1 MSSRSSAAKV
11 ARWLVSKDRRGEAVA
26 LLCAWAASG
35 PNDKEGQEL
44 LAEAYRLDPGSE
56 LAQLAF
62 EKMEG
67 IAAKDH
73 GPLDQA
79 IALWTPDEIA
89 KLEKQIARPNFMRAQ
104 VGFNNNVKYGG
115 NVFHIQTED
124 SGLDRPHI
132 ITHLFADGGRIIK
145 SNKRSYASEVK
156 RDDVALYVRQLMKG
170 QHMEMAIMLREGK
183 FDEVI
188 AGRAVGGMHLLEEPP
203 HLEVQKLA
211 TKKET
216 RAEAAP
222 AAARGSE
229 HPPALVGTSR
239 TGSSTSLP
247 RVVAP
252 PVPGQPPPAAPLA
265 PAAATAPG
273 GPSLQKLVGK
283 LDAPNEA
290 PKEAPQQA
298 RFRLNVQRS
307 PGGGPAFYEPRGD
320 SAIIGA
326 EGAIAIADER
336 FCHRREAQIRW
347 VKGRVWLEDLE
358 HGNGVFLRV
367 RQPVELEI
375 GDEFIVGDQLLTI
388 ERNPEPNDGPD
399 EGPTYFYSSP
409 KWTSSFRVVQIFEG
423 GAKGACVV
431 ARGTTMQIGSAIG
444 DFVFTA
450 DPLVAD
456 QHCLVEE
463 QAGAILLTDLGS
475 RTGVFVRIKG
485 EQELVNGDEVMV
497 GRTRLQLELLP
508 D

>member
-11 ARWLVSKDRRGEAVA
+11 ARWLVTKEKRDEAVS

-44 LAEAYRLDPGSE
+44 LAEAYRLDPGSQ

-67 IAAKDH
+67 IEAKDH
-73 GPLDQA
+73 AALDAA
-79 IALWTPDEIA
+79 ITQWTPEEIA

-145 SNKRSYASEVK
+145 SNKRSYAEQVK
-156 RDDVALYVRQLMKG
+156 RDDVAPYVRQLMKG
-170 QHMEMAIMLREGK
+170 QHMEMAILLREGT

-188 AGRAVGGMHLLEEPP
+188 AGRAIGGMHQLEAPP
-203 HLEVQKLA
+203 RLEIQKLA

-216 RAEAAP
+216 RAEAPEGA
-222 AAARGSE
+222 
-229 HPPALVGTSR
+229 SR
-239 TGSSTSLP
+239 S
-247 RVVAP
+247 
-252 PVPGQPPPAAPLA
+252 VPPPPAPVAAVELPVDVGA
-265 PAAATAPG
+265 VAKPA
-273 GPSLQKLVGK
+273 SEKK
-283 LDAPNEA
+283 
-290 PKEAPQQA
+290 A

-307 PGGGPAFYEPRGD
+307 SGAGPAYYEPLGD
-320 SAIIGA
+320 GAIIGA
-326 EGAIAIADER
+326 DGAIAIANEK
-336 FCHRREAQIRW
+336 FCHPREAQIRW
-347 VKGRVWLEDLE
+347 VKGRVWLNDLE
-358 HGNGVFLRV
+358 HGNGVFLRI

-388 ERNPEPNDGPD
+388 ERNPDPNDGPGD
-399 EGPTYFYSSP
+399 GPTYFYSSP
-409 KWTSSFRVVQIFEG
+409 KWPSSFRVVQLFEG

-450 DPLVAD
+450 DPLVDD

-485 EQELVNGDEVMV
+485 EQELISGDEVMV
-497 GRTRLQLELLP
+497 GRTRMAL
-508 D
+508 DIVA